1 MEVVRIFSP
10 RSRHLVGVDICA
22 TSVKIVDIQR
32 QQGMFHLK
40 SYGIESLPLGAV
52 VDKLIV
58 DAEAIGN
65 AIAKVARRCHVNG
78 YDAATAVS
86 GTAVIT
92 KIIDMDMLLTDVE
105 REAQIR
111 LDAEQYIPY
120 PLEDVNLD
128 FEVLGP
134 SLLDENLVQVLLAA
148 SRSENVEQRVDALTF
163 GGLKTKVM
171 DIESH
176 AVERAFGLM
185 VGNLSNLPE
194 LVALVDIGHHQ
205 TTLYVVKNGEFIYSR
220 EQLFG
225 GLQLT
230 EAIQNR
236 YGLSFEE
243 ATVNKREHTL
253 PDDYYPEILIP
264 FMESA
269 IQQITRSL
277 QFYFSSSPYDSIDH
291 VVLAGGSSSIP
302 GLAGMVQQKLQV
314 PVTVANPFINMTID
328 PYINNEQLAIDAPS
342 LMAACGLALRSFD

>member
-1 MEVVRIFSP
+1 MRLFTSK
-10 RSRHLVGVDICA
+10 SRHLIGVDICA
-22 TSVKIVDIQR
+22 TSVKLVDIQR

-40 SYGIESLPLGAV
+40 SYGIERLPEGVV

-58 DAEAIGN
+58 DTEAVGDT
-65 AIAKVARRCHVNG
+65 IASLARRCQVANAH
-78 YDAATAVS
+78 AATAVS
-86 GTAVIT
+86 GSAVIT
-92 KIIDMDMLLTDVE
+92 KIIDMDMALSDVE

-111 LDAEQYIPY
+111 LDADQYVPY

-134 SLLDENLVQVLLAA
+134 SLVSDDMVQVLLAA
-148 SRSENVEQRVDALTF
+148 SRSENVDQRVDALTF
-163 GGLKTKVM
+163 GGMQTKVM

-176 AVERAFGLM
+176 AIERAFGLM
-185 VGNLSNLPE
+185 VDNLPGLPE
-194 LVALVDIGHHQ
+194 LVALVDIGHNQ
-205 TTLYVVKNGEFIYSR
+205 TTLYVAKNGEFIYSR

-225 GLQLT
+225 GAQLT

-243 ATVNKREHTL
+243 AALSKRERTL
-253 PDDYYPEILIP
+253 PDDYYPEILTP
-264 FMESA
+264 FIENT

-277 QFYFSSSPYDSIDH
+277 QFYFSSSQYSNIDH

-302 GLAGMVQQKLQV
+302 GLAGMAQQKLG
-314 PVTVANPFINMTID
+314 VTVSIANPFTNMTIAPHID
-328 PYINNEQLAIDAPS
+328 NEQLAIDAPS

>member
-1 MEVVRIFSP
+1 MRLFSP
-10 RSRHLVGVDICA
+10 RGRHLVGVDVCA

-32 QQGMFHLK
+32 QQGIFHLK
-40 SYGIESLPLGAV
+40 SYGIERLLPGAV

-58 DAEAIGN
+58 DTEAVGD
-65 AIAKVARRCHVNG
+65 ALSLLARRCQVSG
-78 YDAATAVS
+78 SDAATAVS
-86 GTAVIT
+86 GSSVIT
-92 KIIDMDMLLTDVE
+92 KIIDMDMALSDVE

-111 LDAEQYIPY
+111 LDADQYIPY
-120 PLEDVNLD
+120 PLEEVNLD

-134 SLLDENLVQVLLAA
+134 SLIEDTLVQVLLAA

-163 GGLKTKVM
+163 GGLKTKIM

-176 AVERAFGLM
+176 AIERAYGLM
-185 VGNLSNLPE
+185 VDSLSDMPE
-194 LVALVDIGHHQ
+194 LVALVDIGHNQ
-205 TTLYVVKNGEFIYSR
+205 TTLYVAKNGEFVYSR

-225 GLQLT
+225 GIQLT

-243 ATVNKREHTL
+243 ATVNKRERTL
-253 PDDYYPEILIP
+253 PDDYYPEILTP
-264 FMESA
+264 FMEGA

-277 QFYFSSSPYDSIDH
+277 QFYFSSSQYNNIDH
-291 VVLAGGSSSIP
+291 VVLAGGSGSIP
-302 GLAGMVQQKLQV
+302 GLAGMVQQKLGV

-328 PYINNEQLAIDAPS
+328 PYIDSEQLAIDAPS